1 MNKLFTNAAI
11 MAMAAGCLVAVSGCA
26 PSQATHYSAQIG
38 RFYENGVAFSVPLAE
53 RSDKPG
59 TEDKFWEVRQG
70 ISNAFVTVLS
80 PADPESDKFREN
92 IIVVRKVIDPGT
104 NAENLRASEAASL
117 AKEKFA
123 TGDPELGED
132 KAGPWIKFSSRQ
144 DNTDIVCKAWF
155 FVQPA
160 EKSPEDKPFG
170 IVFLG
175 AAQAGESL
183 DAYLKD
189 FDYAASTLEF
199 ARPKSGFEHL
209 GDSCADICAA
219 FCGGSSS
226 EASPQV
232 SSEPSQ
238 AAEEPAKVTDETSQ
252 ASDGASESG
261 SDVPQ
266 NEVSAADQSDS
277 KSGV

>member
-11 MAMAAGCLVAVSGCA
+11 MVIAAGSLVAVPGCA

-38 RFYENGVAFSVPLAE
+38 RFYENGVAFSVPLVE

-59 TEDKFWEVRQG
+59 TEDRFWEVRQG

-92 IIVVRKVIDPGT
+92 IIVVRKAIEPGT
-104 NAENLRASEAASL
+104 SAEKLRDAEAASL

-123 TGDPELGED
+123 AGEPELGED

-144 DNTDIVCKAWF
+144 DDTDIVCKAWF

-160 EKSPEDKPFG
+160 EKTPEDKPFG

-175 AAQAGESL
+175 TAQAGESL
-183 DAYLKD
+183 EAYLKD

-199 ARPKSGFEHL
+199 ARPKSGFENL
-209 GDSCADICAA
+209 GDACADVCAA
-219 FCGGSSS
+219 FGGASPS
-226 EASPQV
+226 EANSQAP
-232 SSEPSQ
+232 SEPSQ
-238 AAEEPAKVTDETSQ
+238 VTEEPAKATDEPSQ
-252 ASDGASESG
+252 VSDGASEPG
-261 SDVPQ
+261 SAVPQ
-266 NEVSAADQSDS
+266 NEGAAAEQSDS
-277 KSGV
+277 KAGV

>member
-1 MNKLFTNAAI
+1 MKKHFTNAAI
-11 MAMAAGCLVAVSGCA
+11 MALAAGSVVAVSGCA

-38 RFYENGVAFSVPLAE
+38 RFYGNGVAFSVPLAE
-53 RSDKPG
+53 RSEKPG

-80 PADPESDKFREN
+80 PADPKNDKFREN

-104 NAENLRASEAASL
+104 DAENFRASEAASL

-132 KAGPWIKFSSRQ
+132 NAGPWIKFFSRQ
-144 DNTDIVCKAWF
+144 DDTDIVCKAWF

-160 EKSPEDKPFG
+160 DKAPEEKTFG
-170 IVFLG
+170 VVLLG
-175 AAQAGESL
+175 TAQAGASL
-183 DAYLKD
+183 ETYLKD

-209 GDSCADICAA
+209 GKACADVCAA
-219 FCGGSSS
+219 FCGGTQS
-226 EASPQV
+226 EANPQA
-232 SSEPSQ
+232 SSEPSEVSEKP
-238 AAEEPAKVTDETSQ
+238 AEVPDESSQ
-252 ASDGASESG
+252 APSGNASESSSDIPSNEGTETGASES
-261 SDVPQ
+261 
-266 NEVSAADQSDS
+266 
-277 KSGV
+277 